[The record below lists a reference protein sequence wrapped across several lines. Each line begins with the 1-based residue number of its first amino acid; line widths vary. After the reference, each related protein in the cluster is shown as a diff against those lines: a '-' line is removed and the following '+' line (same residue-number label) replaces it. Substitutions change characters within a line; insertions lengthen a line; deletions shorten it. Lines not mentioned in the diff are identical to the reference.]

1 MPALLIVRTDAGSF
15 PTTTM
20 SVGSNASNM
29 FFGCVD
35 GTFDDGG
42 GPDVPFDVGAPM
54 FFRRASPAFKSLSV
68 RPWL

>member
-1 MPALLIVRTDAGSF
+1 
-15 PTTTM
+15 
-20 SVGSNASNM
+20 M